1 MLGHERIKAYGL
13 VASALMAV
21 TLTFSVKALDSLS
34 IQVEPLHYE
43 VISDEEIHTYF
54 QEKEQT
60 KNLSVNGNVEV
71 VEVGQLTKELPQE
84 SVKVNEFTQ
93 EEAKLFM
100 KMAQAEAGNQGID
113 GMWLV
118 MSVALNRVRSENYPD
133 NITDVINQ
141 KACKKNGSVVY
152 QFSSVADGRIE
163 DQTIL
168 SYEVHEALA
177 KIERGD
183 VAEEIIGF
191 EVKSSNDLDRYFD
204 YAFTYK
210 DHKFY
215 TERKEK

>member
-1 MLGHERIKAYGL
+1 MRRGALLGIFL
-13 VASALMAV
+13 CIFILLMC
-21 TLTFSVKALDSLS
+21 S
-34 IQVEPLHYE
+34 IPKGPQTEVLIYE
-43 VISDEEIHTYF
+43 EITDEEIQTYF
-54 QEKEQT
+54 QKAEQKE
-60 KNLSVNGNVEV
+60 NLAVNGNVEV

-93 EEAKLFM
+93 EEAKLLM
-100 KMAQAEAGNQGID
+100 KMAQAEAGNQGTD

-133 NITDVINQ
+133 NITDVIYQ

-163 DQTIL
+163 DQMIL

-183 VAEEIIGF
+183 VVEEIIGF
-191 EVKSSNDLDRYFD
+191 EVKSSDDLDRYFN
-204 YAFTYK
+204 YAFAYK

-215 TERKEK
+215 TEREEK